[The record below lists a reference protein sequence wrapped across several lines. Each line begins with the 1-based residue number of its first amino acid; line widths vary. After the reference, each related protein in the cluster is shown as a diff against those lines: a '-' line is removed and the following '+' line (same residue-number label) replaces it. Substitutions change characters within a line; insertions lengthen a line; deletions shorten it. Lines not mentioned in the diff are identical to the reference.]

1 MTLFMRWIYKIP
13 LRIRSL
19 FRKSR
24 AEQDLSDELRFHLE
38 KLTEEYVAKG
48 IAPQEARY
56 AALRELGGMEQIKEE
71 CRDMWGLNSIE
82 NFLQDLRYGLRLLA
96 KNPGFTA
103 AAVITLALG
112 IGANTTIFSV
122 VWRPM
127 RYRDADRLLMV
138 WERRPDGSRS
148 PVSAPTYLD
157 WRDQNRCFEQLAAAR
172 SATVALS
179 GNPPILVSGAG
190 ITPNFFDTF
199 RLRPEIG
206 RFFLAAEFRPGG
218 DRVTILSHEIWQTRF
233 GGEAGMVGKAIRL
246 NGETYVVVGV
256 APADFEFWGR
266 VDAWMPLALTGGELD
281 RQIRDLLV
289 VGRTKPDVTAAGA
302 REEMRTRAARVAQ
315 ESPQTNKQWSALTQ
329 DFKEALAGPGVS
341 LMLVLLF
348 TTVCIVLL
356 MACANVANLL
366 LARGTTRQK
375 EIAVRIALGASRWRV
390 MRQLLV
396 ETLLFALMGGALGLL
411 LAFGAVRYLATLP
424 VLQAPGLAPIEINHV
439 VLGFAAALCL
449 AATVLSG
456 LVPAWQTAAANLLE
470 HVKASGRTAVG
481 GRSQNRLRNGFVM
494 AELALSL
501 VLMVTAGLSV
511 RSFIRLAQVDPGF
524 ASKGLLTA
532 HLSLPAPQYAD
543 AGRVRAFYTELLEG
557 VRTIA
562 GVEDAAISTGL
573 PPMNFEHGQPFRV
586 EGRDPASPAT
596 SGVANYQVISAGYF
610 RTLGLTV
617 LKGRGFTKDDR
628 EGSTPVV
635 IINHRL
641 AEKFFPASDPLGKR
655 LLISELVPG
664 RNDPSGPLALEIVGI
679 VNDVKNSRV
688 NEPSSPEIYISYLQ
702 APWTSEYLLVRSR
715 SEAEPLVA
723 ALRNALR
730 AIDPDL
736 PLTSVSTMKERFST
750 SLAGGRVVVALMII
764 FAVMALS
771 MGSVGLYG
779 VISYSVTQ
787 RTTEFAVRLAL
798 GASHREILRLV
809 ANGAV
814 RLLLVGGALG
824 MALALGVARLLGSM
838 IFGVSPYDPVT
849 FTTVAL
855 VLLAVVL
862 TASYLPARRATKVDP
877 MVALRYE

>member
-1 MTLFMRWIYKIP
+1 MTLFMRWFYKFP
-13 LRIRSL
+13 LRFRSL
-19 FRKSR
+19 FRKGR
-24 AEQDLSDELRFHLE
+24 VEQELTEELRFHME
-38 KLTEEYVAKG
+38 KLTEENLAQG
-48 IAPQEARY
+48 MTPEEARY
-56 AALRELGGMEQIKEE
+56 AALRELGGVEQIKEE
-71 CRDMWGLNSIE
+71 CRDMRRVNYFE
-82 NFLQDLRYGLRLLA
+82 NFVRDVRYGLRMLA

-103 AAVITLALG
+103 VAVLTLALG

-122 VWRPM
+122 AWRPL
-127 RYRDADRLLMV
+127 RYRDGNRLLMV
-138 WERRPDGSRS
+138 WETRPDGSRS

-172 SATVALS
+172 SASVALS
-179 GNPPILVSGAG
+179 GDPPILVSGAR
-190 ITPNFFDTF
+190 ITTNFFDTF
-199 RLRPEIG
+199 RLRPELG

-218 DRVTILSHEIWQTRF
+218 DRVTILSHEIWQTHF
-233 GGEAGMVGKAIRL
+233 GGEAGIVGKTIRL

-266 VDAWMPLALTGGELD
+266 MDVWMPLALPGGELN
-281 RQIRDLLV
+281 RQTRDLLV
-289 VGRTKPDVTAAGA
+289 VGRTKSGVTAAEA
-302 REEMRTRAARVAQ
+302 REEMRRLAARVAQ
-315 ESPQTNKQWSALTQ
+315 ESPETNKRWSALTQ
-329 DFKEALAGPGVS
+329 NFYEALAGPGVI
-341 LMLVLLF
+341 LMMLLLF
-348 TTVCIVLL
+348 TTVSVVLL
-356 MACANVANLL
+356 IACANVANLL
-366 LARGTTRQK
+366 LARAPTRGK
-375 EIAVRIALGASRWRV
+375 EIVVRIALGASRWRV

-396 ETLLFALMGGALGLL
+396 ETLFYAVMGGALGLL

-424 VLQAPGLAPIEINHV
+424 VLQAPGLAPIEINRV
-439 VLGFAAALCL
+439 VLEFAAALCL

-456 LVPAWQTAAANLLE
+456 LVPAWQTTAANLME
-470 HVKASGRTAVG
+470 HLKASGRTAVG
-481 GRSQNRLRNGFVM
+481 DRGQSRLRNGIVM

-511 RSFIRLAQVDPGF
+511 RSFIRLTQVKPGF

-543 AGRVRAFYTELLEG
+543 AGRVRAFYAELIER
-557 VRTIA
+557 VHTIP

-573 PPMNFEHGQPFRV
+573 PPMNFELGQPFRV
-586 EGRDPASPAT
+586 EGRDPASLAA

-610 RTLGLTV
+610 RTLGLAV

-628 EGSTPVV
+628 EGSTPVL

-655 LLISELVPG
+655 LLVSELVPG
-664 RNDPSGPLALEIVGI
+664 RNDPSGPVALEIVGV

-702 APWTSEYLLVRSR
+702 APWTSEYLVVRSR
-715 SEAEPLVA
+715 SETEPLVP
-723 ALRNALR
+723 ALRKALR
-730 AIDPDL
+730 AVDPDL
-736 PLTSVSTMKERFST
+736 PLTSVSTMDDRLSR
-750 SLAGGRVVVALMII
+750 SLAGGRVVVALMVI
-764 FAVMALS
+764 FAVMALL

-787 RTTEFAVRLAL
+787 RTTEFALRLAL
-798 GASHREILRLV
+798 GAPHREILRLV
-809 ANGAV
+809 ANGAL
-814 RLLLVGGALG
+814 RLLLIGGALG

-838 IFGVSPYDPVT
+838 IVGVSLYDPVT

-862 TASYLPARRATKVDP
+862 TASYLPARRAMKVDP
-877 MVALRYE
+877 MEALRYE

>member
-1 MTLFMRWIYKIP
+1 MRWIYKLP
-13 LRIRSL
+13 LRLRSL

-24 AEQDLSDELRFHLE
+24 VERELSDELRFHLE
-38 KLTEEYVAKG
+38 KLIEEKVGKG
-48 IAPQEARY
+48 MTPEEARY
-56 AALRELGGMEQIKEE
+56 AALRELGGLEQIKEE
-71 CRDMWGLNSIE
+71 CRDMRRVNYFE
-82 NFLQDLRYGLRLLA
+82 NFVRDVRYGLRMLA

-103 AAVITLALG
+103 VAVFTLALG

-122 VWRPM
+122 AWRPM

-138 WERRPDGSRS
+138 WETRPDGSRS

-157 WRDQNRCFEQLAAAR
+157 WRDQNTCLEQLAAVR
-172 SATVALS
+172 SASFALS
-179 GNPPILVSGAG
+179 GDPPILVSGAR

-199 RLRPEIG
+199 RLRPELG

-218 DRVTILSHEIWQTRF
+218 DRVTILSHEIWQTHF
-233 GGEAGMVGKAIRL
+233 GGEAGILGKAIRL

-266 VDAWMPLALTGGELD
+266 MDVWMPLALSGGELN
-281 RQIRDLLV
+281 RQTRDLLV
-289 VGRTKPDVTAAGA
+289 VGRTKPGVTAVEA
-302 REEMRTRAARVAQ
+302 REEMRTLAARVAQ
-315 ESPQTNKQWSALTQ
+315 ESPQTNKRWSALAQ
-329 DFKEALAGPGVS
+329 NFYEALAGPGVI
-341 LMLVLLF
+341 LMMILLFITVSVVLL
-348 TTVCIVLL
+348 I
-356 MACANVANLL
+356 ACANVANLL
-366 LARGTTRQK
+366 LARAPTRGK
-375 EIAVRIALGASRWRV
+375 EIVVRIALGASRWRV

-396 ETLLFALMGGALGLL
+396 ETLFYALMGSAMGLL

-424 VLQAPGLAPIEINHV
+424 VLQAPGLAPIEINRV
-439 VLGFAAALCL
+439 VLEFAAALCL

-456 LVPAWQTAAANLLE
+456 LVPAWQTTAANLME
-470 HVKASGRTAVG
+470 HLKASGRTALG
-481 GRSQNRLRNGFVM
+481 DRRQSRLRNGIVM

-511 RSFIRLAQVDPGF
+511 RGFISLTQVKPGF

-543 AGRVRAFYTELLEG
+543 AGRVRAFYSELIER
-557 VRTIA
+557 VRAIP

-573 PPMNFEHGQPFRV
+573 PPMNFELGQPFRV
-586 EGRDPASPAT
+586 EGRDPASAAA

-610 RTLGLTV
+610 RTLGLTM

-664 RNDPSGPLALEIVGI
+664 RNDPSGPLALEIVGV
-679 VNDVKNSRV
+679 VNDVRNSRV

-715 SEAEPLVA
+715 SETEPLVA
-723 ALRNALR
+723 ALRKALR
-730 AIDPDL
+730 AVDPDL
-736 PLTSVSTMKERFST
+736 PLTSVITMDDRLSR
-750 SLAGGRVVVALMII
+750 SLAGGRVVMALMVI
-764 FAVMALS
+764 FALMALS

-787 RTTEFAVRLAL
+787 RTTEFALRLAL
-798 GASHREILRLV
+798 GAPHGEILRLV
-809 ANGAV
+809 ANGAL
-814 RLLLVGGALG
+814 RLLLIGGALG

-849 FTTVAL
+849 FATVGL

-862 TASYLPARRATKVDP
+862 TASYLPARKATKVDP